1 MIKSVPSITVWLH
14 KVCRVMTNGDRKR
27 LIFLSHPLTIDGF
40 FSPADN
46 LLQLNVFVVFFGD
59 FNWSVGKI
67 KLFLHFNKT
76 CAYEYLISALISQ

>member
-1 MIKSVPSITVWLH
+1 MIKSVPSITVRLH

-46 LLQLNVFVVFFGD
+46 LFQLNVFVVFSAILIGLLVKLNCFYT
-59 FNWSVGKI
+59 SI
-67 KLFLHFNKT
+67 KPVRMN
-76 CAYEYLISALISQ
+76 I